1 MKIKI
6 KPRLKWV
13 QAATAEVTCTDWDDF
28 VDILKEQFLD
38 ATNFVWRGQRRS
50 GWPLESTLQRQ
61 LKNSGHAS
69 VAELEAQHFK
79 VFRQAIRGRRGPFA
93 REIHDEDEYWAL
105 GQHYG
110 LNTPLLDWT
119 LSPFVAAYFA
129 LYEPQHVNLGEDASV
144 FTRGLCALD
153 RNLVES
159 RSKEVLKEHGPDAPV
174 IRFILPESEDNG
186 RLLSQS
192 GLFTRIP
199 SGYTIESWIREFFP
213 EDYETIA
220 LVKIFLPEQERDV
233 YLKMLAFMN
242 VNHLALF
249 PDLVG
254 ASIWSNRVLELNIKD
269 KMQPK
274 LAS

>member
-93 REIHDEDEYWAL
+93 REIHDD
-105 GQHYG
+105 
-110 LNTPLLDWT
+110 
-119 LSPFVAAYFA
+119 
-129 LYEPQHVNLGEDASV
+129 LGEDASV